1 LRGGLSLIILR
12 KRRFKIKSSLKQ
24 LWYKL
29 NSLVIFRDIMNCRT
43 MQSLSRLL
51 KCVSHEETPTEDTVL
66 AYADFVS
73 DLYRHHNDL
82 GTYVLTLV
90 FEDENICMIKKGKNE
105 EISEK
110 MLSCLQNELSALEEI
125 SQISSDEVKALIDY
139 DGFLPDWDNTAYD
152 FRAEYSTRIDN
163 VDKFGYGIYAKYYMF
178 IVKDGNIVPVKHPD
192 EVKLSQLIGYEV
204 QRKMIIDNTLAL
216 LRGKPASNV
225 LLTGDAGTG
234 KSSSVKAIA
243 NEYRKEGLRIIEIR
257 KDQLRDIPTVI
268 DSLSS
273 NPLKFIL
280 FIDDLSFESDDDNFG
295 ALKAILEGSV
305 SARTQNI
312 AIYATSNRRHLV
324 KENFSDRNGDDVH
337 RNDTVQQ
344 LISLSERFGLKI
356 SFSKPL
362 KDEYLKIVAG
372 LAAQNGLTIPEE
384 KLFAEAEQFA
394 LAKSGRSARAA
405 KQFIDKMIAENT

>member
-1 LRGGLSLIILR
+1 
-12 KRRFKIKSSLKQ
+12 
-24 LWYKL
+24 
-29 NSLVIFRDIMNCRT
+29 MNCRT
-43 MQSLSRLL
+43 MQSLSALL
-51 KCVSHEETPTEDTVL
+51 KCVSNEETALDETIH

-82 GTYVLTLV
+82 GTYILTLV
-90 FEDENICMIKKGKNE
+90 FEDENICMIKKSQNTEVGDK
-105 EISEK
+105 IK
-110 MLSCLQNELSALEEI
+110 ICLENELMSLEEI
-125 SQISSDEVKALIDY
+125 SQLTSEEVKRCIEY
-139 DGFLPDWDNTAYD
+139 DGFLPDWDNTSYD
-152 FRAEYSTRIDN
+152 FRSQYKTRIDN
-163 VDKFGYGIYAKYYMF
+163 VDRFGYGIYAKYYMF

-192 EVKLSQLIGYEV
+192 EIKLSQLIGYEI
-204 QRKMIIDNTLAL
+204 QRQMIIDNTLAL

-243 NEYRKEGLRIIEIR
+243 NEYREQGLRIIEIR
-257 KDQLRDIPTVI
+257 KDQLHDIPMI
-268 DSLSS
+268 MDSLSK

-305 SARTQNI
+305 SARAANI
-312 AIYATSNRRHLV
+312 AINATSNRRHLV

-356 SFSKPL
+356 SFSKPS
-362 KDEYLKIVAG
+362 KDEYLNIVSGIAKQSG
-372 LAAQNGLTIPEE
+372 LNIPEE
-384 KLFAEAEQFA
+384 KLFEEAERFA
-394 LAKSGRSARAA
+394 IAKSGRSARAA
-405 KQFIDKMIAENT
+405 KQIVDRLIAENT

>member
-1 LRGGLSLIILR
+1 
-12 KRRFKIKSSLKQ
+12 
-24 LWYKL
+24 
-29 NSLVIFRDIMNCRT
+29 
-43 MQSLSRLL
+43 MQSLSALL
-51 KCVSHEETPTEDTVL
+51 KCVSNEETALDETIH

-82 GTYVLTLV
+82 GTYILTLV
-90 FEDENICMIKKGKNE
+90 FEDENICMIKKSQNTEVGDK
-105 EISEK
+105 IK
-110 MLSCLQNELSALEEI
+110 ICLENELMSLEEI
-125 SQISSDEVKALIDY
+125 SQLTSEEVKRCIEY
-139 DGFLPDWDNTAYD
+139 DGFLPDWDNTSYD
-152 FRAEYSTRIDN
+152 FRSQYKTRIDN
-163 VDKFGYGIYAKYYMF
+163 VDRFGYGIYAKYYMF

-192 EVKLSQLIGYEV
+192 EIKLSQLIGYEI
-204 QRKMIIDNTLAL
+204 QRQMIIDNTLAL

-243 NEYRKEGLRIIEIR
+243 NEYREQGLRIIEIR
-257 KDQLRDIPTVI
+257 KDQLHDIPMI
-268 DSLSS
+268 MDSLSK

-305 SARTQNI
+305 SARATNI

-356 SFSKPL
+356 SFSKPS
-362 KDEYLKIVAG
+362 KDEYLNIVSGIAKQSG
-372 LAAQNGLTIPEE
+372 LNIPEE
-384 KLFAEAEQFA
+384 KLFEEAERFA
-394 LAKSGRSARAA
+394 IAKSGRSARAA
-405 KQFIDKMIAENT
+405 KQIVDRLIAENT

>member
-1 LRGGLSLIILR
+1 
-12 KRRFKIKSSLKQ
+12 
-24 LWYKL
+24 
-29 NSLVIFRDIMNCRT
+29 

-51 KCVSHEETPTEDTVL
+51 KCVSHEETPTEDSIL

-243 NEYRKEGLRIIEIR
+243 NEYRNEGLRIIEIR

-394 LAKSGRSARAA
+394 IAKSGRSARAA

>member
-1 LRGGLSLIILR
+1 
-12 KRRFKIKSSLKQ
+12 
-24 LWYKL
+24 
-29 NSLVIFRDIMNCRT
+29 
-43 MQSLSRLL
+43 
-51 KCVSHEETPTEDTVL
+51 
-66 AYADFVS
+66 ADFVS
-73 DLYRHHNDL
+73 NLYRHHNDL
-82 GTYVLTLV
+82 GTYILTLV
-90 FEDENICMIKKGKNE
+90 FEDENICMIKRGQNTDPG
-105 EISEK
+105 EK
-110 MLSCLQNELSALEEI
+110 INTCLENELAALEEI
-125 SQISSDEVKALIDY
+125 SQISSEEIKKAIDY

-152 FRAEYSTRIDN
+152 FRAEYRTRIEN
-163 VDKFGYGIYAKYYMF
+163 VDKYGYGIYAKYYMF

-192 EVKLSQLIGYEV
+192 EVKLSQLIGYET

-243 NEYRKEGLRIIEIR
+243 NEYRNEGLRIIEIR
-257 KDQLRDIPTVI
+257 KDQLRDIPAVI
-268 DSLSS
+268 DNLSA

-280 FIDDLSFESDDDNFG
+280 FIDDLCFESDDDNFG

-324 KENFSDRNGDDVH
+324 KENFSDRDGDDMH

-372 LAAQNGLTIPEE
+372 LAEQNGLSIPEE